1 MDNELKKWADSLHE
15 AEVPKRLDLAIE
27 QAIQKGKMDRHIEVS
42 PNQHPV
48 ETKTAKGKTKHQ
60 KKWMYGVSSAAV
72 VSLCIIGSGF
82 FSPTMAETLKKVPIL
97 SHIFETYGDPGL
109 KEANKLGLSTPVTQ
123 KATDQGITLT
133 ITDILFD
140 GTRLSIGYKEY
151 SPDGLPLLD
160 FSKPRFRMDVP
171 GWDQQQ
177 SGMDK
182 TNENQIRGVWNLT
195 WLEENALPD
204 HFNLSM
210 KVTQIGDKKGE
221 WKFELPIQK
230 IKTSTKVLNPM
241 LAKKSKDVTLTVQSV
256 SLSPRGTDIQ
266 FQTVSPPNAV
276 TNMFYQVTDD
286 HGAPLLM
293 LEGGGFSSEE
303 SDDKTSIFQNRYLFT
318 PAKGTTK
325 FLVLRPY
332 TDGYK
337 NGDIITPLQNQLPQT
352 IQQGEIGSFT
362 IHRIDFL
369 EDRTVLYYD
378 VIGDNPYDQAGV
390 IWLMN
395 EKGEKLTDDAKGP
408 HLVGVQNGRY
418 SFIRDYPK
426 IENKEKLKVF
436 TYSMNHVHYFKDLE
450 VKIPLN

>member
-123 KATDQGITLT
+123 KATDQGITLM
-133 ITDILFD
+133 IRDILFD

-151 SPDGLPLLD
+151 SPDGLPGLD
-160 FSKPRFRMDVP
+160 FSKPRFRMDVS
-171 GWDQQQ
+171 GWDQQE
-177 SGMDK
+177 SGIEMVNK
-182 TNENQIRGVWNLT
+182 NEVRGVWNLA
-195 WLEENALPD
+195 WLENSPLPD

-210 KVTQIGDKKGE
+210 KVSQIGDKKGE

-230 IKTSTKVLNPM
+230 IETPTKALTPM
-241 LAKKSKDVTLTVQSV
+241 LTKKNKDIALTVQSV
-256 SLSPRGTDIQ
+256 SLSPRGTDLQ
-266 FQTVSPPNAV
+266 FRTVSPPNAV

-286 HGAPLLM
+286 RGVPLLM
-293 LEGGGFSSEE
+293 LEGGGSNTEE
-303 SDDKTSIFQNRYLFT
+303 SGDTTYVFQNRYLFT
-318 PAKGTTK
+318 PAKEMTK
-325 FLVLRPY
+325 YLLLRPY

-337 NGDIITPLQNQLPQT
+337 NGDITVPLQTQLPQT
-352 IQQGEIGSFT
+352 VQQGKIGSFT

-369 EDRTVLYYD
+369 ENRTVLHYD
-378 VIGDNPYDQAGV
+378 VIGDNPYDQAGTV
-390 IWLMN
+390 WLMN
-395 EKGEKLTDDAKGP
+395 EKGKKLDGKGP
-408 HLVGVQNGRY
+408 LLIGVQNGRY
-418 SFIRDYPK
+418 SFVQDYPK
-426 IENKEKLKVF
+426 IENKEKLKVL
-436 TYSMNHVHYFKDLE
+436 TYSMNHLRYFKDLE